1 MKKVILLIAAS
12 LITVNGYGCISC
24 NRETR
29 EAIFN
34 STFFPNLLT
43 MLSAFIVLTIIIV
56 VLARMAT
63 KRYHK
68 QLVAVP
74 GTKLPASVPLTSAA
88 TVLGIGIGGFIDGIV
103 LHQILQWHE
112 MLTNKIPANTLNNKT
127 VNMFWDGIFH
137 VFTLITCIVGVYLL
151 WKLLQKTNI
160 NRSVYLLLGG
170 MTMGWGLFN
179 LVEGVINHHLLDL
192 HNVRELVPNQD
203 VWNYGFLIFGLF
215 LILLGWFWIK
225 RGEKEAKIS

>member
-1 MKKVILLIAAS
+1 MKKNILFVAAS
-12 LITVNGYGCISC
+12 LITVDGYGCISC
-24 NRETR
+24 NREIQ

-34 STFFPNLLT
+34 STFFPNLLI

-63 KRYHK
+63 KHYHA
-68 QLVAVP
+68 QLANVP
-74 GTKLPASVPLTSAA
+74 GTKLQASVPLTSAA
-88 TVLGIGIGGFIDGIV
+88 TVLGVGIGGFIDGIV

-112 MLTNKIPANTLNNKT
+112 MLTNKIPVNTLNNKT

-137 VFTLITCIVGVYLL
+137 AFTLITCVVGIYLL

-160 NRSVYLLLGG
+160 NRSGYLLLGG

-179 LVEGVINHHLLDL
+179 LVEGVINHHLLNL
-192 HNVRELVPNQD
+192 HNVRELVQNQD
-203 VWNYGFLIFGLF
+203 VWNYGFLVFGAIL
-215 LILLGWFWIK
+215 LLLGWIWIK
-225 RGEKEAKIS
+225 KGEKGAKIN